1 VCGLAAECEACLR
14 SCLEANNL
22 QARELV
28 EDDDLSVIRKE
39 DWFPQLVAEAKLR
52 NEEQRKADQEEKRKK
67 RKGIDEWASSSSEE
81 EEEEDD
87 DYEEEGAGLEDGDFV
102 VRPQPM
108 DEDGA

>member
-1 VCGLAAECEACLR
+1 M
-14 SCLEANNL
+14 

-67 RKGIDEWASSSSEE
+67 RKVNDEWASSSSEE
-81 EEEEDD
+81 EEEDD
-87 DYEEEGAGLEDGDFV
+87 VEEEEGAGLEDADFV

-108 DEDGA
+108 DEDEA